1 MYQTNQ
7 KVLIKK
13 NKITM
18 NSDVKNQQK
27 IEIKTIW
34 FSSRKLRESKR
45 LRKLQ
50 KEKQKKK

>member
-34 FSSRKLRESKR
+34 FSSNRKLEKADAAQ
-45 LRKLQ
+45 RKK
-50 KEKQKKK
+50 KEKK